1 MVQSFPRTY
10 IGGSFVHQ
18 ATLYSLLI
26 YHLINCLQNQK
37 IRLRDLSIF
46 HFSILIFCTINVYL
60 QAATLEPNN
69 MSIRYAIASHRIKD
83 AVRSQGSREQLTW
96 AANEMAS
103 ILKEGDADLPVAWAG
118 LAMAYKAQHEI
129 AAAFY
134 SEQTDLDE
142 ADELALCTLKRVMLA
157 I

>member
-1 MVQSFPRTY
+1 MD
-10 IGGSFVHQ
+10 
-18 ATLYSLLI
+18 SLLI
-26 YHLINCLQNQK
+26 YRLINCLQSQK
-37 IRLRDLSIF
+37 IQLHDLFIF
-46 HFSILIFCTINVYL
+46 SFSILIFCKINVYL

-69 MSIRYAIASHRIKD
+69 MSARYAIATHRIKD
-83 AVRSQGSREQLTW
+83 ALRSQGSREQLTW

-103 ILKEGDADLPVAWAG
+103 ILKEGDAAVTDLPVAWAG

-157 I
+157 IQLRLLDH